1 MSDSNFRW
9 EQGMGCDDRDHTL
22 PLRRPGNIRCENQ
35 EVAMRKIPLTVMGA
49 VSIAAAAM
57 ACPVATHVPEHS
69 PSAAVASYR
78 AAQVLQPGS
87 RGDVV
92 EV

>member
-1 MSDSNFRW
+1 
-9 EQGMGCDDRDHTL
+9 
-22 PLRRPGNIRCENQ
+22 
-35 EVAMRKIPLTVMGA
+35 MRKILLTVMGT

-69 PSAAVASYR
+69 PSAAVAAHR